1 MGKKLDFD
9 DLFFH
14 PQGYQGYLTQYTWP
28 EQEKPAVGNHTST
41 LSSGQHSSLQHVRV
55 GVRQEGYRIGVDEEH
70 VCLSELLQCKV
81 MKQGQSRV

>member
-28 EQEKPAVGNHTST
+28 EQEKPAVENHTST

-55 GVRQEGYRIGVDEEH
+55 GVQQEGYHIGVDEEH
-70 VCLSELLQCKV
+70 VCLSELLQYKV
-81 MKQGQSRV
+81 MKQVQSRV